1 MHIEVKQNLEIF
13 LRLSVFF
20 PDIELIHM
28 PCRAGQK
35 KNMTHCQGRTGQ
47 GTAGHQGRAGQGT
60 AGHQGRAGQK
70 KVPCDGL

>member
-1 MHIEVKQNLEIF
+1 MDIEVKQNLEIF
-13 LRLSVFF
+13 RRLSVFF

-35 KNMTHCQGRTGQ
+35 KIMTHCQGRTGQ
-47 GTAGHQGRAGQGT
+47 GAAGQ
-60 AGHQGRAGQK
+60 QGRAGQK